1 MAAENDETGT
11 TPTPPPVR
19 EHPAYRLHGEAGA
32 HGALVIAVPH
42 AGRAYPPELLAR
54 ARFPQDILARLED
67 RMADHLVAELVDQGH
82 HVLIARQP
90 RALIDLNRDEK
101 EVDPRAIS
109 GSPWSFR
116 GQSSAKVRGGL
127 GLIPERLTH
136 VGNLWRGPLPYEAL
150 MERIE
155 EVHRPYHAALEAA
168 LEATRRRHG
177 VALLLD
183 IHSMPPLRETPGLE
197 GPVPR
202 VVIGDR
208 FGRSATDRL
217 TDLCADFIRRQQVPV
232 AINSP
237 YSGNH
242 ILERHGRPARGV
254 HAIQIEIDRTLYLE
268 ADLMTLGQGLAA
280 MQRLLANLVHALAQ
294 EIAGSAWPLA
304 AE

>member
-1 MAAENDETGT
+1 MAA
-11 TPTPPPVR
+11 PVQ

-32 HGALVIAVPH
+32 HSPLVIAVPH
-42 AGRAYPPELLAR
+42 AGRIYVPALLAR
-54 ARFPQDILARLED
+54 ARVPQDVLARLED
-67 RMADHLVAELVDQGH
+67 RLADHLVTELIAQGH

-109 GSPWSFR
+109 GAPWSFR

-127 GLIPERLTH
+127 GLIPERLNQI
-136 VGNLWRGPLPYEAL
+136 GNLWRSPLPYEAL

-155 EVHRPYHAALEAA
+155 EVHRPYHAALDAA
-168 LEATRRRHG
+168 LEATRQRHG

-183 IHSMPPLRETPGLE
+183 MHSMPPLRETPGIE
-197 GPVPR
+197 GPAPR
-202 VVIGDR
+202 VIIGDR

-217 TDLCADFIRRQQVPV
+217 TDLCADVIRRQQVPV

-242 ILERHGRPARGV
+242 ILERHGRPARGI

-268 ADLMTLGQGLAA
+268 SDLMTPGPGLAA
-280 MQRLLANLVHALAQ
+280 MQRLLSDLVAALAQ
-294 EIAGSAWPLA
+294 ELAGSAWPLA